1 MESIFMQFY
10 RKELDEKKSEPCIAW
25 GWDVRFLD
33 VDCGGEEVKK
43 SDGTTDLLSSS
54 RSNGDIV
61 IFWTSKTQ
69 TIVWKI
75 LFKGGVTKNN
85 CFTFVPSYL
94 RTFQDGPD
102 PRAHRDTQTIVIF
115 LALPVRLGDSTLINK
130 ESSMSLDFTLL
141 SPSSTSTY
149 MIVCNTSIPA
159 RAKVNLTRTL

>member
-1 MESIFMQFY
+1 MENIFMHFY
-10 RKELDEKKSEPCIAW
+10 QKELDEKKSEPCIAW

-43 SDGTTDLLSSS
+43 SDGTSDLLSSS

-69 TIVWKI
+69 TLFWNI
-75 LFKGGVTKNN
+75 LFKSSRGGVTKKQLL
-85 CFTFVPSYL
+85 YL

-115 LALPVRLGDSTLINK
+115 ITLPVRLGDALINK
-130 ESSMSLDFTLL
+130 ESSMSLYFILL
-141 SPSSTSTY
+141 TPSSTSTY
-149 MIVCNTSIPA
+149 MITSISA